1 MRFTFCTLYV
11 HNSDDVDR
19 GWEAYNTNV
28 LYRDQGKK
36 SSGHLSVEYLLVA
49 AATSEFS
56 GVDI

>member
-1 MRFTFCTLYV
+1 MFK
-11 HNSDDVDR
+11 NSGSDDVDR

-36 SSGHLSVEYLLVA
+36 SSGHIYFGHLSVEYLLVA
-49 AATSEFS
+49 TATSEFS